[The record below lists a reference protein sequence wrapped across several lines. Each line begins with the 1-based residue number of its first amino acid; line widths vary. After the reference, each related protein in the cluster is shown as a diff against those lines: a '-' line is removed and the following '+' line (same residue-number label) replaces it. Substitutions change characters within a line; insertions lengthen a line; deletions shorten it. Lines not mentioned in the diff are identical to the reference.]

1 MNNDHC
7 SWSPDG
13 SVLATGSNDKTVK
26 LTRVTT
32 DQTDSLETTLTMHEG
47 TVRDLTW
54 ISEGQT
60 LISAGAGEDQIFLT
74 DCTSGEV
81 VQTRSGH
88 TGSALCLHSWENSP
102 VFVSGGQDGEVVF
115 WDWRTSEA
123 VARVREEG
131 GGEVSCVN
139 SVCVDPTGR
148 LLVTAHQDGSCRLHD
163 IRGRR
168 HLQTLRQHSG
178 EVRSVRLSPPA
189 THLLSVGYDGNLVL
203 TDLQG
208 DITQDRQCVTIGRH
222 EDKVVSVRSVMLV
235 SWSQKFQNLPLPL

>member
-1 MNNDHC
+1 MMNDC
-7 SWSPDG
+7 EYDYSWSPDG

-32 DQTDSLETTLTMHEG
+32 DQTESLETTLTMHEG

-74 DCTSGEV
+74 DCSSGEV

-88 TGSALCLHSWENSP
+88 AGPALCLHSWEDSP
-102 VFVSGGQDGEVVF
+102 VFVSGGQDGSSVF
-115 WDWRTSEA
+115 WDSRTSEP
-123 VARVREEG
+123 VHRVREG
-131 GGEVSCVN
+131 AGGEASSSSVN

-148 LLVTAHQDGSCRLHD
+148 LLVTAHQDGTCRLHD

-168 HLQTLRQHSG
+168 HLQTLQQHSG

-208 DITQDRQCVTIGRH
+208 DITSDRQSVTIGRH
-222 EDKVVSVRSVMLV
+222 EDKVVSVR
-235 SWSQKFQNLPLPL
+235 

>member
-1 MNNDHC
+1 MNDCEYYC

-32 DQTDSLETTLTMHEG
+32 DQTESLETTLTMHEG
-47 TVRDLTW
+47 TVRDCCW

-60 LISAGAGEDQIFLT
+60 LISAGAGQAQIFLT

-81 VQTRSGH
+81 VQTRQGH
-88 TGSALCLHSWENSP
+88 AGPALSLHSWEDSP

-115 WDWRTSEA
+115 WDCRTSEA
-123 VARVREEG
+123 VHRVRPDREEG
-131 GGEVSCVN
+131 AEASPVN

-148 LLVTAHQDGSCRLHD
+148 LLVTGHQDGTCRLQD

-178 EVRSVRLSPPA
+178 EVRSARLSPPA

-208 DITQDRQCVTIGRH
+208 DITLDRQSITVGRH
-222 EDKVVSVRSVMLV
+222 EDKVVSVR
-235 SWSQKFQNLPLPL
+235 